1 MPGGSIV
8 HCPEF
13 AYIATPIVLNVYL
26 FTVFVRMTRSTGYSL
41 LLLLRWA
48 RWLEPT
54 GCCAQRNPATCMT
67 VGPSCPGSHPG
78 GMMSLAMSRSVGP
91 VEGTV
96 LQTRQAKSSSL
107 QGLQ

>member
-41 LLLLRWA
+41 LLLLRF
-48 RWLEPT
+48 
-54 GCCAQRNPATCMT
+54 C
-67 VGPSCPGSHPG
+67 
-78 GMMSLAMSRSVGP
+78 VGP
-91 VEGTV
+91 VARADRLLRSAEPGDLHDRRAV
-96 LQTRQAKSSSL
+96 LP
-107 QGLQ
+107 GLPSWWHDVSRHV